1 MKNLSVVFVAMVA
14 TLLLSCTDN
23 KQNIVPASQNS
34 LGLIVP
40 NADNTIT
47 KLILLNDGRTVNP
60 VSGIPNFSN
69 MRTGTKLSLTFISG
83 STHNGILDINVT
95 KCANAQDSVFVP
107 TKPRS
112 DTSSLAGLFK
122 GTFTKRSGSDSA
134 SYFAQIL
141 FQGTNFKARFT
152 YADGSVSPSV
162 EGKFN
167 ASDSTID
174 FLGWHFFGNENH
186 LLLNYSLH
194 QNSLYLWTTKNGEF
208 ISFALTKNT
217 SFTSVFNGSFSGTVG
232 YRVPSPNP
240 SDTATTVLITHP
252 ISINFKSDDINVNSN
267 GTYSC
272 SGATNSY
279 PGAGNGKFTIKNDG
293 VNTWIGSITF
303 KDNVTNADS
312 VLNGSVHYQFSDL
325 ENHNLGLF
333 VTRKGISYSFYLHK
347 N

>member
-1 MKNLSVVFVAMVA
+1 MKNLSIVFVAMVA
-14 TLLLSCTDN
+14 ILLMSCSDN
-23 KQNIVPASQNS
+23 KQNIVPASQSS

-40 NADNTIT
+40 SADNTTT
-47 KLILLNDGRTVNP
+47 KLILLDDGRTANP
-60 VSGIPNFSN
+60 VSGIPSFST
-69 MRTGTKLSLTFISG
+69 MRTGSKLSLSFITG
-83 STHNGILDINVT
+83 SSHNGVVDINVT
-95 KCANAQDSVFVP
+95 KCANARDSLFVP
-107 TKPRS
+107 KRPHS
-112 DTSSLAGLFK
+112 DTSTLKGLFK
-122 GTFTKRSGSDSA
+122 GTFTKRAGSDSA

-141 FQGTNFKARFT
+141 FEGTNFKASFT
-152 YADGSVSPSV
+152 YADGSISPTV

-167 ASDSTID
+167 VSDSTID

-208 ISFALTKNT
+208 ISFALTKNIPVV
-217 SFTSVFNGSFSGTVG
+217 SLFNGSFSGTVG
-232 YRVPSPNP
+232 YRVPSPGTT
-240 SDTATTVLITHP
+240 DTSALITHP
-252 ISINFKSDDINVNSN
+252 ISIIFKSDGAKN

-272 SGATNSY
+272 SGATNSF

-303 KDNVTNADS
+303 KDNVTSADS

-325 ENHNLGLF
+325 QNHNLGLF
-333 VTRKGISYSFYLHK
+333 VTRKGIAYSFYLHK